1 MKSRYIA
8 LLVAPL
14 FSTSVLASSYTGPSV
29 QPVNTVTAALEAA
42 DDTPVVL
49 QGHITQ
55 RLGNEMYEFKDASG
69 QITVEIDDEDLPTT
83 SFDDKTQVRLIG
95 EVDKNMIKREVDV
108 DRVEIVQ

>member
-14 FSTSVLASSYTGPSV
+14 FSTSVQASSYTGPSV
-29 QPVNTVTAALEAA
+29 QPENTVTAALEAD